1 MTNEIRD
8 YRILTE
14 SQKEDLLD
22 EAIQLIKYFLDRVED
37 GSIRSKT
44 TYRKYKDFMDKC
56 LIEFDTDA
64 L

>member
-22 EAIQLIKYFLDRVED
+22 EAIQLIKYFLDRVAD